1 MRWREETAG
10 TNSDRAVAVGG
21 KMGNGWGVAER
32 DGSGERGLLHRFL
45 WKVKLEQRQE

>member
-21 KMGNGWGVAER
+21 KMGKVGGLQNEMAVER
-32 DGSGERGLLHRFL
+32 EAFYTGFSGR
-45 WKVKLEQRQE
+45 